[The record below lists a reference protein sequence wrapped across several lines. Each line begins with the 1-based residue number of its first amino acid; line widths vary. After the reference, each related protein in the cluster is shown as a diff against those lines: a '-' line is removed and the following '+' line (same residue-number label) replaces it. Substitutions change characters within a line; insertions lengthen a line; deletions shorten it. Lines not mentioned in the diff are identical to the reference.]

1 MEVKIRQMGLDDVES
16 AIRIWEPLDGIAL
29 SGADE
34 PERLR
39 EFLRSNPLTCFV
51 ATVNEDLIGTVLG
64 GSDGRR
70 GYLYHLAVDPR
81 FRGQGIG
88 KSLVDSCLKAFR
100 QAGLQKSH
108 LFVVSGN
115 DQGLQ
120 FWRAAG
126 WTLRDDILVM
136 SMDL

>member
-1 MEVKIRQMGLDDVES
+1 MKMKIRLMRADDVES

-34 PERLR
+34 PGQLR
-39 EFLRSNPLTCFV
+39 EFLRRNPLTCFV

>member
-1 MEVKIRQMGLDDVES
+1 MDVKIRRMRPDDVES

-39 EFLRSNPLTCFV
+39 EFLRRNSLTCFV
-51 ATVNEDLIGTVLG
+51 ATNDNDVIGTVLG

-70 GYLYHLAVDPR
+70 GYLYHLAVDPH
-81 FRGQGIG
+81 FRGRGIG
-88 KSLVDSCLKAFR
+88 KSLVDSCLDAFR

-120 FWRAAG
+120 FWQAAG
-126 WTLRDDILVM
+126 WKLRDDILVM
-136 SMDL
+136 SIDL

>member
-1 MEVKIRQMGLDDVES
+1 MDVKIRLMLPEDVDN
-16 AIRIWEPLDGIAL
+16 ALRIWEPLDGIAL

-34 PERLR
+34 PKRLR
-39 EFLRSNPLTCFV
+39 EFLSKNPLTCFLAAV
-51 ATVNEDLIGTVLG
+51 DGEVIGTVLG

-81 FRGQGIG
+81 FRGRGIG
-88 KSLVDSCLKAFR
+88 KSLVEHCLGAFR

-108 LFVVSGN
+108 LFVVRGN
-115 DQGLQ
+115 DQGLE
-120 FWRAAG
+120 FWQAAG
-126 WTLRDDILVM
+126 WKLREDILIM